1 MAIADVLPP
10 VTELDKP
17 GWGRGFPKAGDP
29 VLRRRRTMIQMIVVV
44 ATLALS
50 NGCGDSVVVPP
61 PEPPRATTITVN
73 PATAELSALGA
84 TVQLTAEVRDQNH
97 QVMAGVAVAWSSSD
111 SSVAIVGG
119 AGLVAAVGNG
129 EAVIA
134 AAVGSVAGT
143 AAVVVEQEAV
153 ALLGLP
159 AADTLLWYGD
169 PGDTLR
175 LSAEPVDANRHRVEG
190 LPIEWSS
197 SLTSVATVDAGGLV
211 RGAGEGVTTVT
222 AVTDGLRASTE
233 LAVVNRDRA
242 ALIAI
247 YHATGGPNWERTGH
261 WLTSLSMRD
270 WEGVATHLREDGV
283 VTVTGLRLAGNN
295 LTGTIPPEIGNLTGL
310 EWLWLQ
316 SNQLTGPIPLEI
328 GNLTGLASLSL
339 SSNSLTGPIPLEVGK
354 LTGLKQLWLYNNA
367 LTGPIPPEIGNLT
380 GLDQLVL
387 GGNQLTGPIPPE
399 IGNLT
404 GLVWLLL
411 SGNPL
416 ASPIPPEIGNLTGLK
431 ALWLSNN
438 QLVGPIPLEIGN
450 LAGLEYLSLYDNHL
464 AGPIPPWIGDLTRLK
479 GLWLYNN
486 ALTGAL
492 PQTLTRIPLTH
503 FHWYATQLCAPPNEA
518 FQQWLRGIVNH
529 HGGLLCQ

>member
-1 MAIADVLPP
+1 
-10 VTELDKP
+10 
-17 GWGRGFPKAGDP
+17 
-29 VLRRRRTMIQMIVVV
+29 MIQMIVVV

-387 GGNQLTGPIPPE
+387 GGNQLTVRSPRRSAISQASYGCCSPA
-399 IGNLT
+399 T
-404 GLVWLLL
+404 H
-411 SGNPL
+411 SL
-416 ASPIPPEIGNLTGLK
+416 ARSPRRSAISLGSKRCGSPTTNSS
-431 ALWLSNN
+431 ARFLWRSAISQGSNICRSTTTTW
-438 QLVGPIPLEIGN
+438 P
-450 LAGLEYLSLYDNHL
+450 ARS
-464 AGPIPPWIGDLTRLK
+464 
-479 GLWLYNN
+479 
-486 ALTGAL
+486 
-492 PQTLTRIPLTH
+492 
-503 FHWYATQLCAPPNEA
+503 
-518 FQQWLRGIVNH
+518 LRGSEISQ
-529 HGGLLCQ
+529 GSKGCGSTTTL